1 MKNLYQTHTVN
12 FFFDDSVKEKDAAEA
27 APIHGPFFSPELEDL
42 LGLHGFFFG
51 DIQTTEGKTCLAAYP
66 VKERFLAYQNGQP
79 ELNEA
84 GKQASWDELF
94 NDDSFVFAFNETRS
108 QFRVRVNLVPYDVQV
123 KRTLSLSK
131 MIPKPD
137 SS

>member
-27 APIHGPFFSPELEDL
+27 APIHGPFFSPEPEDL

-66 VKERFLAYQNGQP
+66 VKERFLAYQRT
-79 ELNEA
+79 ERSRKA
-84 GKQASWDELF
+84 GFLG
-94 NDDSFVFAFNETRS
+94 
-108 QFRVRVNLVPYDVQV
+108 
-123 KRTLSLSK
+123 RTF
-131 MIPKPD
+131 
-137 SS
+137 

>member
-66 VKERFLAYQNGQP
+66 VKERFLA
-79 ELNEA
+79 
-84 GKQASWDELF
+84 
-94 NDDSFVFAFNETRS
+94 
-108 QFRVRVNLVPYDVQV
+108 
-123 KRTLSLSK
+123 
-131 MIPKPD
+131 
-137 SS
+137 